1 MHLYGSTVIDN
12 SMDGTSPK
20 DFMMTSQVK
29 PQKNELESHH
39 ELEVLFH
46 FSTFWRMIIELDE
59 LESVVWKFHEVGWS
73 LNFADHPEVLFH
85 FSTFLSVLTRS
96 FPGKNMLKSP
106 LICSALNHGKKQ
118 IKSIGGLI
126 I

>member
-1 MHLYGSTVIDN
+1 
-12 SMDGTSPK
+12 MDGTSPK
-20 DFMMTSQVK
+20 DFMMTFQFE

-96 FPGKNMLKSP
+96 FPAKNHVEITAHLFSFESWEKKSN
-106 LICSALNHGKKQ
+106 LLAV
-118 IKSIGGLI
+118 
-126 I
+126 